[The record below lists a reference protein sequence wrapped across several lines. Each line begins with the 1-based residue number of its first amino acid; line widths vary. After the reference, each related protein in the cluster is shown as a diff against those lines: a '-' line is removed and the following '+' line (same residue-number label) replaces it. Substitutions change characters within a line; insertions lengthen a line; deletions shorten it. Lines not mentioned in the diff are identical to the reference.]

1 MKNKLKSEI
10 LNDKKVYKQKWFF
23 SVIITNLNW
32 KVLTKNLV
40 AFKRWDGIKDEKFYW
55 VSPKNS
61 IFKWVHKKPIYRGN
75 CLKRVAWTVF
85 SFRGGGAWQKKERGI
100 FERG

>member
-32 KVLTKNLV
+32 KVLTKNL
-40 AFKRWDGIKDEKFYW
+40 FSLKRWDGVTDENF
-55 VSPKNS
+55 
-61 IFKWVHKKPIYRGN
+61 
-75 CLKRVAWTVF
+75 
-85 SFRGGGAWQKKERGI
+85 
-100 FERG
+100 